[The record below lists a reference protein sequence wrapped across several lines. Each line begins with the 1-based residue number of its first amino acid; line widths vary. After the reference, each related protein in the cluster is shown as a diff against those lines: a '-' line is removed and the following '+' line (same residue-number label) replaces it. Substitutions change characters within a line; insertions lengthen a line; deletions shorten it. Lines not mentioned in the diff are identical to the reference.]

1 MPDLR
6 RAQAQGGLVQGLP
19 PAQGDLQGAGLPLP
33 ARRLHTLHRGL
44 HHQGELPVTNGV
56 VVPVTSFFCCQDE
69 GLYTV
74 VASNCCGSIS
84 HSVVV
89 RILEDEQEYEWMTYR

>member
-1 MPDLR
+1 MPV
-6 RAQAQGGLVQGLP
+6 A
-19 PAQGDLQGAGLPLP
+19 
-33 ARRLHTLHRGL
+33 
-44 HHQGELPVTNGV
+44 NGV
-56 VVPVTSFFCCQDE
+56 EVPVASFFCCQDE